1 MAITHGCSR
10 RGKTTVEYRIWDG
23 IKQRCYSPGNSN
35 WHKYGAKGIVM
46 CDRWRNSFAAFLD
59 DMGPRPSEKHSIDR
73 YPNQTGNYEPGNC
86 RWATPQEQANNVRTN
101 SLVTHAGRTQ
111 SVAMWATE
119 VGIKANTLLY
129 RLRRGMPPARALQ
142 QRPVFLSTARAAS
155 RKRACAVCGVI
166 FIPRPAQLAAGAGIF
181 CSQACN
187 GMARR
192 KK

>member
-86 RWATPQEQANNVRTN
+86 RWATSLEQNANLTRNRMLTCGGETLHASEWARRMGVNV
-101 SLVTHAGRTQ
+101 
-111 SVAMWATE
+111 SV
-119 VGIKANTLLY
+119 VFK
-129 RLRRGMPPARALQ
+129 RLRMGWSDEKTITTP
-142 QRPVFLSTARAAS
+142 S
-155 RKRACAVCGVI
+155 RKR
-166 FIPRPAQLAAGAGIF
+166 
-181 CSQACN
+181 
-187 GMARR
+187 
-192 KK
+192 